1 MKIKEVCIQTNLT
14 KKAIEYYI
22 EKKLIEPGI
31 LENGYRE
38 FTNEDIDKL
47 LKIALY
53 RKTGLSI
60 SEIKLV
66 LNNQSSLMTIINKK
80 TLELNRGKEQIKI
93 LQKLQTGKSIENV
106 KDDIY
111 NLDRKMTIIEKLLE
125 MFPGYY
131 GKFIGI
137 HFSKYLNESIV
148 NDEQKQAFQEII
160 IFLDNAPKL
169 KIPIDL
175 QNYIDEYTML
185 YQNRDIE
192 KMILEKENN
201 IKNYDKFLENNK
213 EFLEYYLE
221 YKKSDEYQ
229 NSSPAKLLQLMKE
242 FCQISGY
249 YDIFIPAMRKL
260 SRQYDQ
266 YYHHLLKAND
276 YLLKQYPEI
285 ENKET

>member
-285 ENKET
+285 ENEET